1 MLIKLLVRHAVLHV
15 DHDRAAEQQ
24 VLELVRVPNGRR
36 VEQVLV
42 PALLLEGHIAQMLL
56 EATLALEAELMARAP
71 DLIVIANKELVHKH
85 RVRMRAGDQG
95 QPLSKW

>member
-42 PALLLEGHIAQMLL
+42 PALLLEGHITPMLL
-56 EATLALEAELMARAP
+56 EATLVLEAELVARAP
-71 DLIVIANKELVHKH
+71 DLVVIADEELVHKH
-85 RVRMRAGDQG
+85 RVRMRVGDQG
-95 QPLSKW
+95 QPLSER